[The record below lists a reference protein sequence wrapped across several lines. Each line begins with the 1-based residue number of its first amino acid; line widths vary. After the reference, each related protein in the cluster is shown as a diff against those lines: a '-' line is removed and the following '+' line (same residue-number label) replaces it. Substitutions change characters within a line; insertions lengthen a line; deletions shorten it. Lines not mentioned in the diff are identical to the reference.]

1 MGTDPEEKKQNK
13 QNGGGGVT
21 SGEVG
26 YEISCIAHSLLYS
39 VRIRL
44 CFTFSKF
51 GSFGELRTCQSNW
64 V

>member
-1 MGTDPEEKKQNK
+1 MGTDPEEK
-13 QNGGGGVT
+13 GGGTIKIV
-21 SGEVG
+21 EAG
-26 YEISCIAHSLLYS
+26 YEISCIAHSSALIYC

-44 CFTFSKF
+44 CFTFGKF